1 MSTSL
6 SSPSPAPSSKSPKT
20 ARGERTRNKLLDAA
34 EAAFGENG
42 FHTTSIGDITRRAS
56 VALGTFYVYFDS
68 KDEIF
73 RALVAHMGVMTRSWI
88 AERVKG
94 VPNRLDAEH
103 LGLVAYIEFARAHP
117 NLYRIIEEA
126 QFVAPDAY
134 KAHYDSFADRYRRNL
149 EEAAERG
156 EISEGN
162 QETRAWALIGMSVFL
177 GLRFGIWGATRS
189 AEDIAREASDLVA
202 KGLQP

>member
-1 MSTSL
+1 M
-6 SSPSPAPSSKSPKT
+6 
-20 ARGERTRNKLLDAA
+20 LDAA
-34 EAAFGENG
+34 EESFGENG
-42 FHTTSIGDITRRAS
+42 FHSSSIGDITRRAS

-73 RALVAHMGVMTRSWI
+73 RALVAHMGDMTRSWI

-94 VPNRLDAEH
+94 ATDRLDAEH
-103 LGLVAYIEFARAHP
+103 KGLVAYIEFARSHP

-156 EISEGN
+156 EISNGDH
-162 QETRAWALIGMSVFL
+162 ETRAWALIGMSVFL
-177 GLRFGIWGATRS
+177 GLRFGIWEPSRS
-189 AEDIAREASDLVA
+189 ADEIARAASALITR
-202 KGLQP
+202 GLAP